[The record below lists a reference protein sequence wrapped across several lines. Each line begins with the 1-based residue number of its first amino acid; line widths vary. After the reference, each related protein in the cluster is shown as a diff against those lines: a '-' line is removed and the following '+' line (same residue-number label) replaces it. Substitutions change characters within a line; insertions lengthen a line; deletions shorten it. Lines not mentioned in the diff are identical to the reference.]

1 MPPVLNPRR
10 ARLAARLREVRA
22 GAFRSGNAFA
32 RHLGWVQSRV
42 SEAGDRHASCRP
54 RTTSATGWSAAPPE
68 PDVEAEL
75 LELLAAAR
83 VEYSNARDV
92 QRGDGLAAR
101 QASLAELESQTR
113 RLCQYQPAVMPG
125 LVQTAAYAR
134 ELLGLPGGPL
144 SHGAA
149 ETDVELLV
157 AERIRRQAILYEPQR
172 RIQLVIGEAALYSPP
187 GSAATL
193 HGQLDRLLAVAG
205 LESVEL
211 GVLPLRAP
219 MPALPMAGFALHDDD
234 FVLVETLTA
243 EQRLDEPGEV
253 AVYRQAF
260 EQLLQRRG
268 HRRRRRGAHPG
279 GHAARTTDRLTGAG
293 GPLPPPTG

>member
-10 ARLAARLREVRA
+10 PRLAGRLREVRA

-42 SEAGDRHASCRP
+42 SKLE
-54 RTTSATGWSAAPPE
+54 TGTQLPTEDDIRDWVVGSAAGE
-68 PDVEAEL
+68 DVEAEL

-172 RIQLVIGEAALYSPP
+172 RIQLVIGEAALVQPARVGGDAARPARPP
-187 GSAATL
+187 AGRGRPGERRARRPAAARTDA
-193 HGQLDRLLAVAG
+193 GAANGRLR
-205 LESVEL
+205 
-211 GVLPLRAP
+211 PPRRR
-219 MPALPMAGFALHDDD
+219 

-260 EQLLQRRG
+260 ERLL
-268 HRRRRRGAHPG
+268 
-279 GHAARTTDRLTGAG
+279 HATATGDEVVGRSSGRPCGPDHGPPDGAG